1 MWRPF
6 ALSKRGSL
14 CSSSPKSCFGCP
26 FWSDLP
32 AFTSPRHPATIA
44 PVNKPACWFLYPLML
59 GGSVAH
65 NPTAGCF
72 RWPEAVDRDR
82 SDARSRQVEPEP
94 GPSLLLFDEEEH
106 NLRSAYGPGGL
117 ASAMHGK

>member
-6 ALSKRGSL
+6 ALSKPGWL
-14 CSSSPKSCFGCP
+14 CKSSSSARFGCP
-26 FWSDLP
+26 IWSDLP
-32 AFTSPRHPATIA
+32 AFTSPRYPATIA
-44 PVNKPACWFLYPLML
+44 PVNKLACWFLYPLIL
-59 GGSVAH
+59 GGSVAR
-65 NPTAGCF
+65 NAMAGRF
-72 RWPEAVDRDR
+72 RWPMAVDRDR